1 MKVSSWDVG
10 AVAAGAALG
19 SIARHSVA
27 ILVVLHAG
35 LAAMWATLLVNVA
48 GSFAIGVA
56 AGVAARGGL
65 SRRAWLFVGAG
76 FCGGFT
82 TFSIL
87 SLETIL
93 LASEGHLS
101 TAAMN
106 VALSA
111 ALALI
116 AVTIGYR
123 AVRMGHRQVP

>member
-19 SIARHSVA
+19 SIARHAVTVL
-27 ILVVLHAG
+27 IVLHAG

-56 AGVAARGGL
+56 AGVAAGGGL
-65 SRRAWLFVGAG
+65 TRRAWLFLGAG

-101 TAAMN
+101 TAALN

-111 ALALI
+111 LLALT
-116 AVTIGYR
+116 AVAIGFSTGR
-123 AVRMGHRQVP
+123 KRQTKVP